1 MDLLRNTP
9 TKELMAAIIQAHLR
23 GKVVI
28 GIDTSPTGTGKTTSG
43 AEFIHNL
50 EKFLG
55 PLDTT
60 AHLKIVIIA
69 SQHRYLGNYW
79 KPGMHEQAIR
89 FLGAEEYARRVRT
102 INNEVISATERET
115 EMVKD
120 GLIPQNCPLRGND
133 QWLQEMSNLAERKKI
148 NITHFREICRDHLQQ
163 KLMYTD
169 PDKLFNPCNAACPL
183 AGGEFFNIKMPDR
196 KKRGRTAA
204 FDSVHIESNGPRIAL
219 ITSAKF
225 KYRAGAFYEKDGEV
239 RVRTADFQ
247 DISEAIIV
255 FEEACDVIESLLS
268 SNDEMASS
276 TELLSDGAQIWEFF
290 KKRQNQ
296 AEWVQLFFQM
306 SSSLYLDKKDSSV
319 VVSNTWV
326 PINIHQLNPGRKS
339 DFLLPVSRDRMSV
352 VLADAPRYTVRK
364 EGGDSGEPTF
374 YRLLITDNLST
385 KALNRDYGVSIIK
398 PVALNRPFGGQA
410 AALEIVP
417 PISSPLGSLVS
428 AIFTRSIRPFVRYF
442 YWTRNPSQAVPF
454 RDYVGRAIYETLQ
467 VHSGVQKE
475 LRELATSRIDCGD
488 PVKNLRHGGETFS
501 EDYYYKHGIAYC
513 EVHKPSSDAT
523 EEDPLKLTLNVSN
536 APPELLLYDLLKQ
549 GNSLLFSSASIKL
562 RSPYTNANIEWLI
575 RKHLGELAETSDK
588 KDRIVIDMDDPRQGK
603 LFRMKRDATNALFD
617 SRDWDN
623 NPITP
628 KIFKINKDTES
639 GDTEY
644 IDAYQALLHEIK
656 NLNTLGIPAIGIVL
670 VNSYDHAKELLRRF
684 SYQYDEL
691 HVGELYGINTDS
703 NRPGLS
709 ILETWVKDG
718 VQQHTATGKSSPI
731 QDSML
736 FDEIERLV
744 GRQMG
749 TLLGKEA
756 PSNGIVISVRKK
768 IGKGSNFRNDL
779 TGVKLGKAG
788 RRYLGKGVKF
798 VPENPFVDFNFIA
811 WAEHPRNMV
820 NMSNYRRIA
829 VMGVSIGGREMQEKL
844 TQKLKSG
851 DFQSIQRMM
860 KWSRFGVAGVVD
872 NSLQELGR
880 PVRCRTTLPAHR
892 FALLS
897 DTHARLFMLGMGH
910 CRGEEILITPDIESL
925 LRACTEYW
933 IHSSVSCGGENNGAA
948 QWVSDVYQSGKP
960 PDVAELKAVRD
971 IRSFLADINTHV
983 MPKSEYEA
991 KITRVLKEDYEHDKK
1006 SQKTRENALAKLRF
1020 SYIAVPYDLFC
1031 RAKVGGLHA
1040 NSVILNHVDSDA
1052 ASVATY
1058 RRKFPG
1064 KKQGQETV
1072 MILKPRELAELA
1084 YPACDEFAIR
1094 RALDQI
1100 VHSTV
1105 TSYTVKSSLDS
1116 TDFMGA
1122 IIDGTHEAGDFM
1134 INVGGLN
1141 LLLDAKTTAL
1151 RSEHNPELRSQAS
1164 IAKEVLNKVRRV
1176 EKAEHVKLDAFV
1188 FANSG
1193 WECQD
1198 MWYYDDIAECPIY
1211 VYHMDACTTMHENRM
1226 RVEFEKTLQGIVEH
1240 IRRRQESH
1248 DGLRA

>member
-9 TKELMAAIIQAHLR
+9 TKELMAAIIQAHLS

-79 KPGMHEQAIR
+79 KPGTHEQAIR
-89 FLGAEEYARRVRT
+89 FLGAEEYGRRVRT
-102 INNEVISATERET
+102 INNEVMSAAEREA
-115 EMVKD
+115 ELVKD
-120 GLIPQNCPLRGND
+120 GLIPHNCPMRGDD
-133 QWLQEMSNLAERKKI
+133 QWIQEMSSLAERKKI
-148 NITHFREICRDHLQQ
+148 NITHFRDICRGHLQR
-163 KLMYTD
+163 KLIYTD
-169 PDKLFNPCNAACPL
+169 PDSLFKPCNAACPL
-183 AGGEFFNIKMPDR
+183 AGGEFFNMKMPDR
-196 KKRGRTAA
+196 KKGSKATAIDA
-204 FDSVHIESNGPRIAL
+204 VHVESDSPRIAL

-247 DISEAIIV
+247 DISGAVVI

-296 AEWVQLFFQM
+296 AEWVQWFFQM

-326 PINIHQLNPGRKS
+326 PINIHQMNPGRKS

-374 YRLLITDNLST
+374 YRLLITDNLT
-385 KALNRDYGVSIIK
+385 TNALNGDSRTSIIK
-398 PVALNRPFGGQA
+398 PVTPKPVVVGKT

-417 PISSPLGSLVS
+417 SVSAPLGGLVS

-442 YWTRNPSQAVPF
+442 YWTRNPSQTVPF

-467 VHSGVQKE
+467 VHTGVQKE
-475 LRELATSRIDCGD
+475 LRELATSHIDCGD

-523 EEDPLKLTLNVSN
+523 EEDPLRLTLNVSN

-575 RKHLGELAETSDK
+575 RKHLGELVETSDK
-588 KDRIVIDMDDPRQGK
+588 KDRIVIDMDDPRQGT

-617 SRDWDN
+617 ARNWDN

-656 NLNTLGIPAIGIVL
+656 SLNKLGIPAIGIVL

-684 SYQYDEL
+684 SYQYDDL
-691 HVGELYGINTDS
+691 HVGELYGINTDN

-744 GRQMG
+744 SRQMG
-749 TLLGKEA
+749 TLLGKDA
-756 PSNGIVISVRKK
+756 PLNGIVISVRKK

-779 TGVKLGKAG
+779 TGIKLGKAG
-788 RRYLGKGVKF
+788 KRYLGKGLKGVA
-798 VPENPFVDFNFIA
+798 ENPFVDFNFIA

-820 NMSNYRRIA
+820 NMTNYRRIA
-829 VMGVSIGGREMQEKL
+829 VMGVSIGGRDMQEKL

-860 KWSRFGVAGVVD
+860 KWSQFGVAGVVD
-872 NSLQELGR
+872 NTLQELGR
-880 PVRCRTTLPAHR
+880 PVRCRSMLPAHR

-910 CRGEEILITPDIESL
+910 CRPEEILVTPDIESL
-925 LRACTEYW
+925 QKACTEYW
-933 IHSSVSCGGENNGAA
+933 MYSSVPCGEENNGAA

-960 PDVAELKAVRD
+960 PDVVELKAVRD
-971 IRSFLADINTHV
+971 IRSFLAVADTHV

-991 KITRVLKEDYEHDKK
+991 RLLRALKDDYELDKK
-1006 SQKTRENALAKLRF
+1006 SQRICQSALDSLRN

-1031 RAKVGGLHA
+1031 RAKVGGLYA
-1040 NSVILNHVDSDA
+1040 NSLILNHVHSGA
-1052 ASVATY
+1052 ASVVTY

-1064 KKQGQETV
+1064 KKHAREIV
-1072 MILKPRELAELA
+1072 MILKPRELIELA
-1084 YPACDEFAIR
+1084 YPAGDEFAIR
-1094 RALDQI
+1094 RTLDQI
-1100 VHSTV
+1100 IHSTV
-1105 TSYTVKSSLDS
+1105 TSYAVKSALDTS
-1116 TDFMGA
+1116 DFMGA
-1122 IIDGTHEAGDFM
+1122 ICDGTHEAGDFL
-1134 INVGGLN
+1134 INVGGLS

-1151 RSEHNPELRSQAS
+1151 RSEHNPEMRPQAS
-1164 IAKEVLNKVRRV
+1164 IAKEVLAKVRRI
-1176 EKAEHVKLDAFV
+1176 EKSQHVKLDAFV

-1193 WECQD
+1193 WQYQD
-1198 MWYYDDIAECPIY
+1198 MWYYDDIAGCPIY
-1211 VYHMDACTTMHENRM
+1211 VYHMDACTTMHPNRM

-1240 IRRRQESH
+1240 IRRRQESQ
-1248 DGLRA
+1248 DELRA